1 MSQNPN
7 LARTPDYYSARAAE
21 ERKLADAAGDANARA
36 AHAALAEHYEQLS
49 RAAADDSS
57 QAA

>member
-7 LARTPDYYSARAAE
+7 LARTPDYYSARAEE
-21 ERKLADAAGDANARA
+21 ERRLAEAAGDANARG

-49 RAAADDSS
+49 RAAADGSNR
-57 QAA
+57 AA